1 MDNETSIR
9 DLIRMARRIA
19 REELDTDNVT
29 AVLAV
34 FERLCLERDH
44 ERFLTEPL
52 PGIIRH

>member
-9 DLIRMARRIA
+9 NLIRMARRIA

-29 AVLAV
+29 AVLVV

-44 ERFLTEPL
+44 ERFLSEPL
-52 PGIIRH
+52 LGIIRH